1 MAIYNL
7 GSVNID
13 HVYRVP
19 HLPEPGETLASTS
32 FNSGLGGK
40 GANQSIAVAKAG
52 GQVFHIGAIG
62 ADGGWLAD
70 QMADAGVDT
79 RFLSIIDVP
88 TGHAII
94 NVDDAAEN
102 VIVLF
107 TGANRALTEEMVNEA
122 LSGAGAGDW
131 LLLQNETNLG
141 VYAAKTAKA
150 KGLRVAYAA
159 APFDAE
165 AAAAMLPVTDL
176 LAVNHI
182 EAAQLSEALG
192 VLATDLP
199 VAQVLITRGADG
211 ATLQSGDEEISVD
224 AFKVDPVDTTGAG
237 DTFLGYFLA
246 ALDLGRS
253 AKDALTFASGAS
265 AIQVTKVGAAVAI
278 PVAAEVEAFLDGL
291 KG

>member
-19 HLPEPGETLASTS
+19 YLPEAGETLAATS

-40 GANQSIAVAKAG
+40 GANQSIAIARAG
-52 GQVFHIGAIG
+52 GKVFHIGAIG
-62 ADGGWLAD
+62 SDGVWLAD
-70 QMADAGVDT
+70 QMTEAGVDT
-79 RFLSIIDVP
+79 QHLSVIDVP

-94 NVDDAAEN
+94 YVDDAAEN

-107 TGANRALTEEMVNEA
+107 TGANRALRETMVTDA

-141 VYAAKTAKA
+141 VYAAKAAKA
-150 KGLRVAYAA
+150 KGMRVAYAA
-159 APFDAE
+159 APFDAK
-165 AAAAMLPVTDL
+165 AAVAMLPMTDL
-176 LAVNHI
+176 LAVNHV
-182 EAAQLSEALG
+182 EAAQLSKALG
-192 VLATDLP
+192 VEAATLP
-199 VAQVLITRGADG
+199 VPQILITRGVDG
-211 ATLQSGDEEISVD
+211 ATLQTGDAVISVD

-253 AKDALTFASGAS
+253 VKHALTFASAAS
-265 AIQVTKVGAAVAI
+265 AIQVTKVGAAAAI
-278 PVAAEVEAFLDGL
+278 PAADEVVAFLDGNL
-291 KG
+291 E

>member
-1 MAIYNL
+1 MSIYNL

-40 GANQSIAVAKAG
+40 GANQSIAIAKAG

-79 RFLSIIDVP
+79 RHLVVIDVP

-94 NVDDAAEN
+94 NVDEAAEN
-102 VIVLF
+102 AIVLYS
-107 TGANRALTEEMVNEA
+107 GANHALTETQVNEA
-122 LSGAGAGDW
+122 LRDAGAGDW

-141 VYAAKTAKA
+141 VYAATVAKA
-150 KGLRVAYAA
+150 KGMRVAYAA

-165 AAAAMLPVTDL
+165 AAVAMLPVTDL
-176 LAVNHI
+176 LAVNDV

-192 VLATDLP
+192 LDAANLP
-199 VAQVLITRGADG
+199 VAQVLITRGAEG
-211 ATLQSGDEEISVD
+211 ATLQSGAEVTSVD
-224 AFKVDPVDTTGAG
+224 AYKVDPVDTTGAG
-237 DTFLGYFLA
+237 DTFLGYFMA
-246 ALDLGRS
+246 AIDLGQSERE
-253 AKDALTFASGAS
+253 ALTFATAAS
-265 AIQVTKVGAAVAI
+265 AIQVTRMGAATAI
-278 PVAAEVEAFLDGL
+278 PAAAEVTAFL
-291 KG
+291 KARTR

>member
-19 HLPEPGETLASTS
+19 HLPAPGETLASTS

-40 GANQSIAVAKAG
+40 GANQSIAIARAG
-52 GQVFHIGAIG
+52 GQVFHIGAVG

-70 QMADAGVDT
+70 QMANAGVDT
-79 RFLSIIDVP
+79 RHLSVIDVP

-107 TGANRALTEEMVNEA
+107 TGANRALTEAMVNDA
-122 LSGAGAGDW
+122 LSDAGAGDW

-141 VYAAKTAKA
+141 VYAAKAARA
-150 KGLRVAYAA
+150 KGMRVAYAA

-165 AAAAMLPVTDL
+165 AVAEMLPVTDL

-182 EAAQLSEALG
+182 EAAQLSKALG
-192 VLATDLP
+192 VPAAELP
-199 VAQVLITRGADG
+199 VALVLITRGADG
-211 ATLQSGDEEISVD
+211 ATLQTGDEEISVE

-246 ALDLGRS
+246 ALDLGQP
-253 AKDALTFASGAS
+253 AKDALTFASAAS

-278 PVAAEVEAFLDGL
+278 PAAAEVEAFLNR
-291 KG
+291 

>member
-19 HLPEPGETLASTS
+19 HLPEPGETLASIS
-32 FNSGLGGK
+32 FKSGLGGK
-40 GANQSIAVAKAG
+40 GANQSIAVARAG

-62 ADGGWLAD
+62 VDGGWLAD
-70 QMADAGVDT
+70 QMTDAGVDT
-79 RFLSIIDVP
+79 QNLSVIDVP

-107 TGANRALTEEMVNEA
+107 TGANRALTEAMVNEA
-122 LSGAGAGDW
+122 LNGAGAGDW

-141 VYAAKTAKA
+141 VYAAKAAKA
-150 KGLRVAYAA
+150 RGMRVAYAA

-165 AAAAMLPVTDL
+165 AAVEMLPVTDL
-176 LAVNHI
+176 LAVNDI

-192 VLATDLP
+192 VDAADLP
-199 VAQVLITRGADG
+199 VPQVLITRGAEG
-211 ATLQSGDEEISVD
+211 ATLQTGGDVIAVD
-224 AFKVDPVDTTGAG
+224 AFRVEPVDTTGAG

-246 ALDLGRS
+246 TLDKGETPRNALVQ
-253 AKDALTFASGAS
+253 AS
-265 AIQVTKVGAAVAI
+265 AASALQVTKAGAAEAI
-278 PVAAEVEAFLDGL
+278 PLAADVNAFL
-291 KG
+291 KARQ

>member
-1 MAIYNL
+1 MAVYNL

-62 ADGGWLAD
+62 ADGEWLAD

-79 RFLSIIDVP
+79 RYLSVIDVP

-107 TGANRALTEEMVNEA
+107 TGANRALTEAMVNDA
-122 LSGAGAGDW
+122 LSDAGSGDW

-141 VYAAKTAKA
+141 VYAAKAAKA
-150 KGLRVAYAA
+150 KGMRVAYAA

-165 AAAAMLPVTDL
+165 TAVEMLPVTDL
-176 LAVNHI
+176 LAVNYI

-192 VLATDLP
+192 VSATDLP
-199 VAQVLITRGADG
+199 VAQILITRGADG
-211 ATLQSGDEEISVD
+211 ATLQAGDDVISVE

-246 ALDLGRS
+246 ALDLGKS
-253 AKDALTFASGAS
+253 AKDALAFASAAS
-265 AIQVTKVGAAVAI
+265 AIQVTRVGAAMAI
-278 PVAAEVEAFLDGL
+278 PSADEVAAFLDESL
-291 KG
+291 E

>member
-79 RFLSIIDVP
+79 QFLSVIDVP

-211 ATLQSGDEEISVD
+211 ATLQTGGEEISVD

>member
-40 GANQSIAVAKAG
+40 GANQSIAVARAS

-70 QMADAGVDT
+70 QMAVAGVDIQH
-79 RFLSIIDVP
+79 LSVLDVP

-102 VIVLF
+102 SIVLF
-107 TGANRALTEEMVNEA
+107 SGANFALTEAAIDAA
-122 LSGAGAGDW
+122 LSTGGAGDW
-131 LLLQNETNLG
+131 FLLQNETNLG
-141 VYAAKTAKA
+141 VYAAGVAKS
-150 KGLRVAYAA
+150 KGMRVAYAA

-165 AAAAMLPVTDL
+165 AAKAMLPVTDL
-176 LAVNHI
+176 LAVNDV
-182 EAAQLSEALG
+182 EAAQLSEALQIDP
-192 VLATDLP
+192 ADLP
-199 VAQVLITRGADG
+199 VPQVLITRGADG
-211 ATLQSGDEEISVD
+211 ASLQTDGEMFFVD
-224 AFKVDPVDTTGAG
+224 AFRVEPVDTTGAG

-246 ALDLGRS
+246 SLDKGKSPQEALMQAS
-253 AKDALTFASGAS
+253 AAS
-265 AIQVTKVGAAVAI
+265 AIQVTHAGAAEAI
-278 PVAAEVEAFLDGL
+278 PVLAAVKEFL
-291 KG
+291 KV

>member
-19 HLPEPGETLASTS
+19 HLPVPGETLASTS

-40 GANQSIAVAKAG
+40 GANQSIAIARAG
-52 GQVFHIGAIG
+52 GQVFHIGAVG
-62 ADGGWLAD
+62 ADGGWLVD

-79 RFLSIIDVP
+79 RYLSVIDVP

-94 NVDDAAEN
+94 NVDDAGEN

-107 TGANRALTEEMVNEA
+107 TGANRALTEDMVNNA
-122 LSGAGAGDW
+122 LSDAGADDW

-141 VYAAKTAKA
+141 VYVARVA
-150 KGLRVAYAA
+150 KGKGMRVAYAA

-165 AAAAMLPVTDL
+165 AAASMLPVTDL

-182 EAAQLSEALG
+182 EAAQLSDALG
-192 VLATDLP
+192 VDAADLP
-199 VAQVLITRGADG
+199 VDQVLITRGADG
-211 ATLQSGDEEISVD
+211 ATLQSGGEEISVA
-224 AFKVDPVDTTGAG
+224 AFNVDPVDTTGAG
-237 DTFLGYFLA
+237 DTFLGYYLA
-246 ALDLGRS
+246 AVDLGRS
-253 AKDALTFASGAS
+253 AKEALSFASAAS
-265 AIQVTKVGAAVAI
+265 AIQVTKMGAAVAI
-278 PVAAEVEAFLDGL
+278 PMAEEVEAFLD
-291 KG
+291 KRTS

>member
-52 GQVFHIGAIG
+52 GQVLHIGAIG

-70 QMADAGVDT
+70 RMADAGVDT
-79 RFLSIIDVP
+79 RYLSVIDVP

-107 TGANRALTEEMVNEA
+107 TGANRALTEEMVNNA
-122 LSGAGAGDW
+122 LSGAGVGDW

-150 KGLRVAYAA
+150 KGMRVAYAA

-192 VLATDLP
+192 VSAADLP

-253 AKDALTFASGAS
+253 AKDALTFASAAS

-278 PVAAEVEAFLDGL
+278 PTADEVETFL
-291 KG
+291 KR

>member
-32 FNSGLGGK
+32 FSSGLGGK
-40 GANQSIAVAKAG
+40 GANQSIAVARAG

-62 ADGGWLAD
+62 VDGGWLAD

-79 RFLSIIDVP
+79 RYLSVIDVP

-107 TGANRALTEEMVNEA
+107 TGANRALTDTMVNEA
-122 LSGAGAGDW
+122 LSDAGAGDW

-141 VYAAKTAKA
+141 VYAAKAAKA
-150 KGLRVAYAA
+150 KGMRVAYAA

-176 LAVNHI
+176 LAVNDI
-182 EAAQLSEALG
+182 EATQLSEALG
-192 VLATDLP
+192 VSAADLP
-199 VAQVLITRGADG
+199 VAQVLITRGAEG
-211 ATLQSGDEEISVD
+211 ASFRSGDEEISVD

-253 AKDALTFASGAS
+253 AKDALTFASAAS

-278 PVAAEVEAFLDGL
+278 PTADEVEAFLSR
-291 KG
+291 

>member
-32 FNSGLGGK
+32 FSSGLGGK
-40 GANQSIAVAKAG
+40 GANQSIAVARAG

-62 ADGGWLAD
+62 VDGGWLAD

-79 RFLSIIDVP
+79 RYLSVIDVP

-107 TGANRALTEEMVNEA
+107 TGANRALTDTMVNEA
-122 LSGAGAGDW
+122 LSDAGAGDW

-141 VYAAKTAKA
+141 VYAAKAAKA
-150 KGLRVAYAA
+150 KGMRVAYAA

-176 LAVNHI
+176 LAVNDI

-192 VLATDLP
+192 VSAADLP
-199 VAQVLITRGADG
+199 VAQVLITRGAEG
-211 ATLQSGDEEISVD
+211 ASLRSGDEEISVD

-265 AIQVTKVGAAVAI
+265 ALQVTKMGAAVAI
-278 PVAAEVEAFLDGL
+278 PMADEVEAFLNR
-291 KG
+291 

>member
-52 GQVFHIGAIG
+52 GQVLHIGAIG

-79 RFLSIIDVP
+79 RFLSVIDVP

-211 ATLQSGDEEISVD
+211 ATLQTGGEEISVD

>member
-1 MAIYNL
+1 MAVFNL

-40 GANQSIAVAKAG
+40 GANQSIAIARAG

-79 RFLSIIDVP
+79 RHLSVIDVP

-107 TGANRALTEEMVNEA
+107 TGANRALTEAMVNDA
-122 LSGAGAGDW
+122 LKDAQVGDW

-141 VYAAKTAKA
+141 VYAAKAAKA
-150 KGLRVAYAA
+150 KGMRVAYAA

-165 AAAAMLPVTDL
+165 AAVEMLPVTDL
-176 LAVNHI
+176 LAVNDI
-182 EAAQLSEALG
+182 EAAQLSKALG
-192 VLATDLP
+192 VSATDLP
-199 VAQVLITRGADG
+199 VAQVLITRGAKG
-211 ATLQSGDEEISVD
+211 ATLQSGNEAISVD
-224 AFKVDPVDTTGAG
+224 AFKVNPVDTTGAG

-253 AKDALTFASGAS
+253 AKDALTFASAAS
-265 AIQVTKVGAAVAI
+265 ALQVTKMGAAVAI
-278 PVAAEVEAFLDGL
+278 PMADEVEEFLNR
-291 KG
+291 

>member
-19 HLPEPGETLASTS
+19 HLPEPGETLASSS

-70 QMADAGVDT
+70 QMVDAGVDM
-79 RFLSIIDVP
+79 RFLSVIDVP

-94 NVDDAAEN
+94 YVDDAAEN

-107 TGANRALTEEMVNEA
+107 TGANRALTEAMVNDA
-122 LSGAGAGDW
+122 LSDACAGDW

-141 VYAAKTAKA
+141 VYAAKAAKA
-150 KGLRVAYAA
+150 KGMRVAYAA
-159 APFDAE
+159 APFDAG
-165 AAAAMLPVTDL
+165 AAVEMLPLTDL
-176 LAVNHI
+176 LAVNDI

-192 VLATDLP
+192 ISAADLP
-199 VAQVLITRGADG
+199 VPQVLITRGADG
-211 ATLQSGDEEISVD
+211 ATLQSGTDVIFVD

-253 AKDALTFASGAS
+253 AKDALTFASAAS
-265 AIQVTKVGAAVAI
+265 ALQVTKVGAAVAI
-278 PVAAEVEAFLDGL
+278 PTADEVEVFLNG
-291 KG
+291 

>member
-19 HLPEPGETLASTS
+19 HLPEPGETLAATS

-40 GANQSIAVAKAG
+40 GANQSIAISRAG
-52 GQVFHIGAIG
+52 AQVFHIGAIG
-62 ADGGWLAD
+62 ADGIWLAD
-70 QMADAGVDT
+70 RMADAGVDT
-79 RFLSIIDVP
+79 RFLSVIDVP

-94 NVDDAAEN
+94 NVDDEAEN

-107 TGANRALTEEMVNEA
+107 TGANRALTEDMVSKA
-122 LSGAGAGDW
+122 LGDAGAGDW

-141 VYAAKTAKA
+141 VYAAKAAKA
-150 KGLRVAYAA
+150 KGMRVAYAA

-165 AAAAMLPVTDL
+165 AAAAMLLVADL
-176 LAVNHI
+176 LAVNDI
-182 EAAQLSEALG
+182 EAAQLSKALG
-192 VLATDLP
+192 VSTTDLP
-199 VAQVLITRGADG
+199 VAQVLITRGAEG
-211 ATLQSGDEEISVD
+211 ATLQTGDEMISVD

-246 ALDLGRS
+246 AIDLGKP
-253 AKDALTFASGAS
+253 AKDALTFASAAS
-265 AIQVTKVGAAVAI
+265 AIQVTKVGASVAI
-278 PVAAEVEAFLDGL
+278 PDADAVVAFLNR
-291 KG
+291 

>member
-1 MAIYNL
+1 MA
-7 GSVNID
+7 
-13 HVYRVP
+13 
-19 HLPEPGETLASTS
+19 E
-32 FNSGLGGK
+32 
-40 GANQSIAVAKAG
+40 
-52 GQVFHIGAIG
+52 
-62 ADGGWLAD
+62 
-70 QMADAGVDT
+70 AGVDT
-79 RFLSIIDVP
+79 RYLSVIDVP

-122 LSGAGAGDW
+122 LSDAGAGDW

-141 VYAAKTAKA
+141 VYAAKAAKA
-150 KGLRVAYAA
+150 KGMRVAYAA

-165 AAAAMLPVTDL
+165 AAVAMLPVTDL

-182 EAAQLSEALG
+182 EAAQLSEALA
-192 VLATDLP
+192 VDAADLP

-211 ATLQSGDEEISVD
+211 ATLQSGDEVVSVE

-237 DTFLGYFLA
+237 DTFLGFFLA

-253 AKDALTFASGAS
+253 AKDALTFASAAS

-278 PVAAEVEAFLDGL
+278 PAADEVEAFL
-291 KG
+291 KR

>member
-1 MAIYNL
+1 MAVYNL

-32 FNSGLGGK
+32 FSSGLGGK
-40 GANQSIAVAKAG
+40 GANQSIAVARAG

-62 ADGGWLAD
+62 VDGGWLAD
-70 QMADAGVDT
+70 LMADAGVDT
-79 RFLSIIDVP
+79 RFLSVIDVP

-102 VIVLF
+102 VIVLY
-107 TGANRALTEEMVNEA
+107 TGANRALTEAMVNEA
-122 LSGAGAGDW
+122 LSGAGSGDW

-141 VYAAKTAKA
+141 VYAAKAAKA
-150 KGLRVAYAA
+150 KGMRVAYAA
-159 APFDAE
+159 APFDAD

-176 LAVNHI
+176 LAVNDV

-192 VLATDLP
+192 VDAADLP
-199 VAQVLITRGADG
+199 VPQVLITRGADG
-211 ATLQSGDEEISVD
+211 ATLQSGADEISVD

-253 AKDALTFASGAS
+253 AKDALTFASAAS
-265 AIQVTKVGAAVAI
+265 AIQVTKMGAAVAI
-278 PVAAEVEAFLDGL
+278 PRADEVEAFLDGR

>member
-13 HVYRVP
+13 YVYRVP

-70 QMADAGVDT
+70 QMAEAGVDT
-79 RFLSIIDVP
+79 RYLSVIDVP

-122 LSGAGAGDW
+122 LSDAGAGDW

-141 VYAAKTAKA
+141 VYAAKAAKA
-150 KGLRVAYAA
+150 KGMRVAYAA

-165 AAAAMLPVTDL
+165 AAVAMLPVTDL

-182 EAAQLSEALG
+182 EAAQLSEALA
-192 VLATDLP
+192 VDAADLP

-211 ATLQSGDEEISVD
+211 ATLQSGDEVVSVE

-237 DTFLGYFLA
+237 DTFLGFFLA

-253 AKDALTFASGAS
+253 AKDALTFASAAS

-278 PVAAEVEAFLDGL
+278 PAADEVEAFL
-291 KG
+291 KR

>member
-1 MAIYNL
+1 MAVYNL

-19 HLPEPGETLASTS
+19 HLPEAGETLAATS
-32 FNSGLGGK
+32 FHSGLGGK
-40 GANQSIAVAKAG
+40 GANQSIAVARAG

-70 QMADAGVDT
+70 QMAAAGADT
-79 RFLSIIDVP
+79 RYLSVIDVP

-107 TGANRALTEEMVNEA
+107 TGANRALSKVMINEA
-122 LSGAGAGDW
+122 LTDASAGDW

-141 VYAAKTAKA
+141 VYAAKAAKA

-165 AAAAMLPVTDL
+165 AAAAMLPFTDL
-176 LAVNHI
+176 LAVNDI
-182 EAAQLSEALG
+182 EAAQLSAALG
-192 VLATDLP
+192 VSAADLP

-211 ATLQSGDEEISVD
+211 ATLQSGDTEISVD
-224 AFKVDPVDTTGAG
+224 SFKVDPVDTTGAG
-237 DTFLGYFLA
+237 DTFLGFFLA
-246 ALDLGRS
+246 ALDLGRGD
-253 AKDALTFASGAS
+253 KDALTFASAAS
-265 AIQVTKVGAAVAI
+265 AIQVTKPGAAAAI
-278 PVAAEVEAFLDGL
+278 PDASAVEVFLGER

>member
-40 GANQSIAVAKAG
+40 GANQSIAVARAD

-70 QMADAGVDT
+70 QMAAAGVDT
-79 RFLSIIDVP
+79 QHLSVLKVP

-102 VIVLF
+102 SIVLF
-107 TGANRALTEEMVNEA
+107 PGANMAISEAAIDTALENGCA
-122 LSGAGAGDW
+122 ADW
-131 LLLQNETNLG
+131 LLLQNETSLG
-141 VYAAKTAKA
+141 VYAAQVAKS
-150 KGLRVAYAA
+150 KGMRVAYAA

-165 AAAAMLPVTDL
+165 AAKDMLPVTDL
-176 LAVNHI
+176 LAVNDI
-182 EAAQLSEALG
+182 EAGQLSEALG
-192 VLATDLP
+192 VEPSDLP
-199 VAQVLITRGADG
+199 VPQVLITRGSDG
-211 ATLQSGDEEISVD
+211 ASLQSDGEMLFVD
-224 AFKVDPVDTTGAG
+224 AFRVEPIDTTGAG

-246 ALDLGRS
+246 SLDSGCTPQEALMQAS
-253 AKDALTFASGAS
+253 AAS
-265 AIQVTKVGAAVAI
+265 AIQVTRAGAAEAI
-278 PVAAEVEAFLDGL
+278 PVKADVEEFL
-291 KG
+291 KVNQ

>member
-1 MAIYNL
+1 MAVYNL

-19 HLPEPGETLASTS
+19 HLPEPGETLAATS
-32 FNSGLGGK
+32 FHSGLGGK
-40 GANQSIAVAKAG
+40 GANQSIAVARAG

-79 RFLSIIDVP
+79 RFLSVIDVP

-107 TGANRALTEEMVNEA
+107 TGANRALTEAMVNEA
-122 LSGAGAGDW
+122 LTDASAGDW

-141 VYAAKTAKA
+141 VYAAKVAKA
-150 KGLRVAYAA
+150 KGMRVAYAA

-165 AAAAMLPVTDL
+165 AAVAMLPFTDL
-176 LAVNHI
+176 LAVNDI
-182 EAAQLSEALG
+182 EAAQLSAALG
-192 VLATDLP
+192 VSAADLP
-199 VAQVLITRGADG
+199 VAQVLITRGGDG
-211 ATLQSGDEEISVD
+211 ATLQSGDTEISVD

-246 ALDLGRS
+246 ARDLGRET
-253 AKDALTFASGAS
+253 KDALTFASAAS
-265 AIQVTKVGAAVAI
+265 AIQVTKPGAAAAI
-278 PVAAEVEAFLDGL
+278 PDADVVEKFL
-291 KG
+291 KR

>member
-40 GANQSIAVAKAG
+40 GANQSIAIALAG
-52 GQVFHIGAIG
+52 GQVFHIGAVG
-62 ADGGWLAD
+62 ADGGWLVD

-79 RFLSIIDVP
+79 RFLSIIDIP

-94 NVDDAAEN
+94 NVDDAGEN

-107 TGANRALTEEMVNEA
+107 TGANRALTEDMVNNA
-122 LSGAGAGDW
+122 LGDAGSDDW

-141 VYAAKTAKA
+141 VYAATAA
-150 KGLRVAYAA
+150 KGKGMRVAYAA
-159 APFDAE
+159 APFDAK
-165 AAAAMLPVTDL
+165 AAASMLRVTDL

-192 VLATDLP
+192 VNAADLP

-211 ATLQSGDEEISVD
+211 ATLQSGGEEISVA
-224 AFKVDPVDTTGAG
+224 AFNVDPVDTTGAG
-237 DTFLGYFLA
+237 DTFLGYYLA
-246 ALDLGRS
+246 ATDLGGS
-253 AKDALTFASGAS
+253 AKEALSFASAAS
-265 AIQVTKVGAAVAI
+265 ALQVTKMGAAVAI
-278 PVAAEVEAFLDGL
+278 PLADEVEAFLD
-291 KG
+291 KRTS

>member
-40 GANQSIAVAKAG
+40 GANQSIAIARAG
-52 GQVFHIGAIG
+52 GQVFHIGAVG
-62 ADGGWLAD
+62 SDGGWLVD

-79 RFLSIIDVP
+79 RFVSVINVP

-94 NVDDAAEN
+94 NVDDAGEN

-107 TGANRALTEEMVNEA
+107 TGANRALTENMVNDA
-122 LSGAGAGDW
+122 LNDAGADDW

-141 VYAAKTAKA
+141 VYAATVAKS
-150 KGLRVAYAA
+150 KGMRVAYAA
-159 APFDAE
+159 APFDAK
-165 AAAAMLPVTDL
+165 AAVSMLPVTDL

-182 EAAQLSEALG
+182 EAAQLSAALG
-192 VLATDLP
+192 VDAADLP
-199 VAQVLITRGADG
+199 VGQILTTRGADG
-211 ATLQSGDEEISVD
+211 ATLQSGAEEISVA
-224 AFKVDPVDTTGAG
+224 AFDVDPVDTTGAG

-246 ALDLGRS
+246 AIDLGRS
-253 AKDALTFASGAS
+253 AKEALSFSSGAS
-265 AIQVTKVGAAVAI
+265 ALQVTKVGAAVAI
-278 PVAAEVEAFLDGL
+278 PVADEVEAFLDKRTG
-291 KG
+291 

>member
-1 MAIYNL
+1 MAVYNL

-19 HLPEPGETLASTS
+19 HLPEPGETLAATS

-79 RFLSIIDVP
+79 RYLSVIDVP

-122 LSGAGAGDW
+122 LSDAGAGDW

-141 VYAAKTAKA
+141 VYTAKAAKA
-150 KGLRVAYAA
+150 KGMRVAYAA
-159 APFDAE
+159 APFDPE
-165 AAAAMLPVTDL
+165 AAAEMLPVTDL

-182 EAAQLSEALG
+182 EAAQLSEAMG
-192 VLATDLP
+192 VSAVDLP

-211 ATLQSGDEEISVD
+211 ATLQTGDEEVSVE
-224 AFKVDPVDTTGAG
+224 AFKVNPVDTTGAG
-237 DTFLGYFLA
+237 DTFLGFFLA

-253 AKDALTFASGAS
+253 AKDTLTFASAAS
-265 AIQVTKVGAAVAI
+265 AIQVTKVGAAMAI
-278 PVAAEVEAFLDGL
+278 PTADDVEKFLIG
-291 KG
+291 

>member
-1 MAIYNL
+1 MAVYNL

-62 ADGGWLAD
+62 ADGEWLAD

-79 RFLSIIDVP
+79 RYLSVIDVP

-107 TGANRALTEEMVNEA
+107 TGANRALTEAMVNDA
-122 LSGAGAGDW
+122 LSDAGSGDW

-141 VYAAKTAKA
+141 VYAAKAAKA
-150 KGLRVAYAA
+150 KGMRVAYAA

-165 AAAAMLPVTDL
+165 TAVEMLPVTDL
-176 LAVNHI
+176 LAVNYI

-192 VLATDLP
+192 VSATDLP
-199 VAQVLITRGADG
+199 VAQILITRGADG
-211 ATLQSGDEEISVD
+211 ATLQAGDDVISVE

-246 ALDLGRS
+246 ALDLGKS
-253 AKDALTFASGAS
+253 AKDALAFASAAS

-278 PVAAEVEAFLDGL
+278 PAADEVEAFLDGR
-291 KG
+291 